1 MENRLNNQA
10 SMRSGFTMIELIFVI
25 VIIGILAS
33 VAIPKLAATRDDAKI
48 SKMANAIQTA
58 KSELSARIIATNNV
72 PNDAGTQA
80 EIENSIKDYS
90 NTIAEAL
97 ISNDANITSAD
108 ANSSVITFID
118 KDSGDNCKTL
128 TIYGN
133 KNTGNVVIGIATTGG
148 ASAICKGVDALV
160 PDTNITVGGTQVTY

>member
-1 MENRLNNQA
+1 MENRLNNQPN
-10 SMRSGFTMIELIFVI
+10 MRSGFTMIELIFVI

-58 KSELSARIIATNNV
+58 KSELSSRIIATNNV
-72 PNDAGTQA
+72 PNDAPDIQQA
-80 EIENSIKDYS
+80 IKDYS
-90 NTIAEAL
+90 NTISEAL
-97 ISNDANITSAD
+97 ISGDANITSAD
-108 ANSSVITFID
+108 VNSSVITFID

-133 KNTGNVVIGIATTGG
+133 KNTGNVVIGIASTGG
-148 ASAICKGVDALV
+148 SSAICKGVDALV